1 MAEQAGTK
9 IAVIDDEEGLRD
21 LLQVGLGMDGF
32 QVRSAP
38 DGVAGLELIRTW
50 QPDCILLDVMPKID
64 GFQLVAMIRRITEA
78 PILMLTARSEVRD
91 RIEGLRSGAD
101 DYIPKPFDL
110 EELALRVRAAVRRPT
125 MRAVEHITY
134 EDLTIDL
141 RRRHTVARGGRYLKL
156 SAREFD
162 LLVTLARRPK
172 RVFTRDELL
181 DMVWGSERHIAADGR
196 NVHLVSPA
204 KSRCRLSRRAHPY
217 GARRRLHAARLVIGT
232 LRARLVIAT
241 ASLGVGIML
250 VFIIVLT
257 LIGGPLISRPIV
269 QSVGDAAADARQ
281 MVAAAPAGG
290 ADLIRRV
297 VDREMQRG
305 VNVAI
310 LPPPEAQRIRPSN
323 PAR

>member
-1 MAEQAGTK
+1 MRSMTGEPETK

-32 QVRSAP
+32 DVRSAA

-50 QPDCILLDVMPKID
+50 QPDCILLDVMMPKID

-125 MRAVEHITY
+125 MRDVEHVTY

-141 RRRHTVARGGRYLKL
+141 RAHTVARGGHYLKL
-156 SAREFD
+156 SVREFD

-181 DMVWGSERHIAADGR
+181 DMVWGSESDT
-196 NVHLVSPA
+196 SPQTVETYISYLRQKVDA
-204 KSRCRLSRRAHPY
+204 GFPNALIHTVRGVGY
-217 GARRRLHAARLVIGT
+217 T
-232 LRARLVIAT
+232 LRSA
-241 ASLGVGIML
+241 
-250 VFIIVLT
+250 
-257 LIGGPLISRPIV
+257 
-269 QSVGDAAADARQ
+269 
-281 MVAAAPAGG
+281 
-290 ADLIRRV
+290 
-297 VDREMQRG
+297 
-305 VNVAI
+305 
-310 LPPPEAQRIRPSN
+310 
-323 PAR
+323 

>member
-1 MAEQAGTK
+1 MKTMAQESGTK
-9 IAVIDDEEGLRD
+9 VAVIDDEEGLRD

-32 QVRSAP
+32 QVRSAA

-50 QPDCILLDVMPKID
+50 QPDCILLDVMLPKID
-64 GFQLVAMIRRITEA
+64 GFTLVAMIRRITEA

-125 MRAVEHITY
+125 MREVEHIAF

-141 RRRHTVARGGRYLKL
+141 QAHTVARGGRYLKL

-181 DMVWGSERHIAADGR
+181 DMVWGSERDTSPQTVETYISYLRQKVDAGFPAALIHTVRG
-196 NVHLVSPA
+196 VG
-204 KSRCRLSRRAHPY
+204 Y
-217 GARRRLHAARLVIGT
+217 T
-232 LRARLVIAT
+232 LRG
-241 ASLGVGIML
+241 S
-250 VFIIVLT
+250 
-257 LIGGPLISRPIV
+257 
-269 QSVGDAAADARQ
+269 
-281 MVAAAPAGG
+281 
-290 ADLIRRV
+290 
-297 VDREMQRG
+297 
-305 VNVAI
+305 
-310 LPPPEAQRIRPSN
+310 
-323 PAR
+323 